1 MPDSLKSHP
10 PVFLQAA
17 KEFDPAET
25 APVPN
30 RQWVDDANAKYA
42 KDGNL
47 NPPGVVTKPAPFN
60 VQRLTNLLYMTHVDM
75 RFQLYELFKH
85 PDFHPHPG
93 ETMAQERARVMRM
106 WGHVHKLGLIEN
118 SLSQGTP
125 EGRARYDAVIE
136 SCGMVSHALDI
147 KMSVHY
153 GLFGAT
159 LGMLG
164 NDNQRKEWMPKVER
178 CEMLGCF
185 ALTELG
191 HGSNARGVQT
201 TATYDVSTSQ
211 FVVNTPTDFAQ
222 KYWIGGAATSARWSA
237 VFAQLYVAG
246 TCYGIHAFL
255 VRIRHDDGTLVRG
268 VTLADCGH
276 KLGMNGVDNGRMWF
290 DHVRIPLGHMLQRLS
305 QVSKDGV
312 FSSRFKSVDERFG
325 ASMSLLSGGRIR

>member
-1 MPDSLKSHP
+1 MLEASKSSP
-10 PVFLQAA
+10 PVFLKAA
-17 KEFDPAET
+17 NEFDPAET
-25 APVPN
+25 APTPN
-30 RQWVDDANAKYA
+30 RQWVEDAFETYGR
-42 KDGNL
+42 DGNQYPSSL
-47 NPPGVVTKPAPFN
+47 VTTPAPFN
-60 VQRLTNLLYMTHVDM
+60 VQGLMRELYMTHVDL
-75 RFQLYELFKH
+75 RFRLYDLFKH

-118 SLSQGTP
+118 SLSQGTS

-136 SCGMVSHALDI
+136 SCGMISHALDI

-164 NDNQRKEWMPKVER
+164 DDKQRAEWMPKVER

-191 HGSNARGVQT
+191 HGSNARGVET
-201 TATYDVSTSQ
+201 TATYDISSNQ
-211 FVVNTPTDFAQ
+211 FVVNTPSDSAQ
-222 KYWIGGAATSARWSA
+222 KYWIGGAAISARWSA
-237 VFAQLYVAG
+237 VFAQLYVNG
-246 TCYGIHAFL
+246 NCYGIHAFL
-255 VRIRHDDGTLVRG
+255 VRIRQDDGTLVRG
-268 VTLADCGH
+268 VKLADCGH

-290 DHVRIPLGHMLQRLS
+290 DNVRIPHGHLLQRLS

-312 FSSRFKSVDERFG
+312 FASKIKSADERFG
-325 ASMSLLSGGRIR
+325 ASMALLSGGRIR

>member
-1 MPDSLKSHP
+1 MSTSSKSLP
-10 PVFLQAA
+10 AVFLQAA
-17 KEFDPAET
+17 KEFDPT
-25 APVPN
+25 KLAPIPN
-30 RQWVDDANAKYA
+30 RQWVKDASAQYGKKSSQNAS
-42 KDGNL
+42 GL
-47 NPPGVVTKPAPFN
+47 VTGQAPFD
-60 VQRLTNLLYMTHVDM
+60 VQRLTGLLYMTHVDL
-75 RFQLYELFKH
+75 RYRLYELFKH

-106 WGHVHKLGLIEN
+106 WSHVCSLGLIEN
-118 SLSQGTP
+118 SLSRGTP

-164 NDNQRKEWMPKVER
+164 DDKQRNEWMPKVER

-201 TATYDVSTSQ
+201 TATYDASSSE
-211 FVVNTPTDFAQ
+211 FVINTPSDFAQ
-222 KYWIGGAATSARWSA
+222 KYWIGGAAISARWTV
-237 VFAQLYVAG
+237 VFAQLYLND
-246 TCYGIHAFL
+246 TCYGIHVFL
-255 VRIRHDDGTLVRG
+255 VRIRYDNGTLVRG

-290 DHVRIPLGHMLQRLS
+290 DNVRIPHEHMLRRLS

-312 FSSRFKSVDERFG
+312 FTSRIKSGDERFG
-325 ASMSLLSGGRIR
+325 ASMSLLSGGRVR